1 MARARGAWAVTL
13 SAQWLS
19 ALAGTTRLPVAF
31 LSLRREFTFEE
42 MYHLSTL
49 VTASFKGDRLEKSW
63 CAVPLPVRFH
73 VYFSGAL
80 LLPVPRVGVWAVA
93 GFDL

>member
-1 MARARGAWAVTL
+1 ML
-13 SAQWLS
+13 WL
-19 ALAGTTRLPVAF
+19 ALLDFP
-31 LSLRREFTFEE
+31 LRSFHSGGNFQFTFEE

-49 VTASFKGDRLEKSW
+49 VTASFKGNRLEKSW